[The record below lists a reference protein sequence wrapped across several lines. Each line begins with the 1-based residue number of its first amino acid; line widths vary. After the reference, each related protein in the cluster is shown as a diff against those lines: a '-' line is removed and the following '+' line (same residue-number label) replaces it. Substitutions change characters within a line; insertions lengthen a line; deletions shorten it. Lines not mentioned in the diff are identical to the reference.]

1 MWYLI
6 AEVSTITLFASFFAL
21 TQYERVHNVRMFSNY
36 RKQIDSFAS
45 RIEFIFI
52 HVDFLSYI
60 RDLTRHGF
68 DKSIHDIAH
77 LALQMTRIIE
87 QQLTRVVR
95 YFRARFVVRQSMPVS
110 RTNKG
115 SSEFVK
121 TIVDFK
127 HELRN
132 TKSTEENTTK

>member
-1 MWYLI
+1 MGYLI
-6 AEVSTITLFASFFAL
+6 AEVSTVTLFASFFAL
-21 TQYERVHNVRMFSNY
+21 TQYERVHNVRIFSKY
-36 RKQIDSFAS
+36 RKQIDIFAS
-45 RIEFIFI
+45 NIEFILI

-60 RDLTRHGF
+60 RDVTRHGF
-68 DKSIHDIAH
+68 DKSAHDIAH
-77 LALQMTRIIE
+77 LALQVTRIIE

-95 YFRARFVVRQSMPVS
+95 YFRARFIVRQSMPVS
-110 RTNKG
+110 RTNKE

-132 TKSTEENTTK
+132 TQSSKENTNK